1 MTNLLGVSALL
12 DLSLSR
18 SAAVLVGL
26 LALVGCESLPS
37 GGPRPPTVP
46 LVESEETLPHI
57 FVPVT
62 TRVVDLASK
71 SLDRTSL
78 GELSAARRGKYEVR
92 LGVGDVVA
100 VTIFEASAG
109 GLFIPAEAGSRSG
122 NFVTFPDQQI
132 DKNGNISIPY
142 AGAVA
147 AAGRMIPEV
156 QATIEERLRNRA
168 IEPQA
173 IITVK
178 QQLSSLVSVLGEVN
192 TPLRAPINPA
202 GERVLDAISQ
212 AGGPRYPGYE
222 TYLTLTRGD
231 QKRTIYFNR
240 LVNEPSNNIFV
251 QPGDTIYVFRENRSF
266 VVLGATGLNG
276 KYNFEQETLTVSEAL
291 GKGGGL
297 LDERANPGAV
307 YIYRLEPR
315 QTAIDLGFDPKP
327 FPGERVP
334 VIYSFDLRA
343 DRSFFLTSGFQVRDK
358 DIIYVAN
365 AAAVELL
372 KALTVIRSAVASGQD
387 VRDVARRN

>member
-1 MTNLLGVSALL
+1 
-12 DLSLSR
+12 
-18 SAAVLVGL
+18 
-26 LALVGCESLPS
+26 
-37 GGPRPPTVP
+37 
-46 LVESEETLPHI
+46 
-57 FVPVT
+57 
-62 TRVVDLASK
+62 
-71 SLDRTSL
+71 
-78 GELSAARRGKYEVR
+78 
-92 LGVGDVVA
+92 
-100 VTIFEASAG
+100 
-109 GLFIPAEAGSRSG
+109 
-122 NFVTFPDQQI
+122 
-132 DKNGNISIPY
+132 
-142 AGAVA
+142 
-147 AAGRMIPEV
+147 MIPEV